1 MSFVAPSSPQSI
13 GGILDGWLR
22 LFRESFGRCW
32 ALAAVATLM
41 AAILIFLVEPVHP
54 PQAMT
59 LWRQRLWLLS
69 VLNEPKG
76 SLASVLVTL
85 ISLLISGALLAAQ
98 VAVFRGRSLT
108 FVAALTTGLSRFPRM
123 LGGLVLCTVAA
134 AGTGMAVGTAV
145 AVSAG
150 VAAAFALHP
159 LTGAAAHAFGVAGAV
174 IFIMIPAMYMFV
186 RLSLWQPAIFA
197 EGDSAT
203 DAIGRSWRL
212 VKGHWWRT
220 TAILFVAAV
229 VIFTLGTITPL
240 LVGLMLGVFNAPT
253 TGLPGESSTLRFI
266 QVLSQTTRVVT
277 LPLATSIS
285 LTIYH
290 DLKLR
295 HESADLAARE
305 GTPSAG

>member
-1 MSFVAPSSPQSI
+1 MSFVAPSSPQSV
-13 GGILDGWLR
+13 GGILDAWLR
-22 LFRESFGRCW
+22 LFRVSFSRCW

-41 AAILIFLVEPVHP
+41 VAILIFLVEPVRP
-54 PQAMT
+54 PQAMS

-69 VLNEPKG
+69 VLNKPQG

-85 ISLLISGALLAAQ
+85 IRLLISGALLAAQ

-123 LGGLVLCTVAA
+123 LAGFVLCAIVAL
-134 AGTGMAVGTAV
+134 GTGTAVGTLV
-145 AVSAG
+145 AVSVG
-150 VAAAFALHP
+150 LGAALALHP
-159 LTGAAAHAFGVAGAV
+159 LNGGAAHTFGVAVAV

-186 RLSLWQPAIFA
+186 RLALWQSAIFA

-203 DAIGRSWRL
+203 GAIGHSWRL

-220 TAILFVAAV
+220 TAILFVSAV
-229 VIFTLGTITPL
+229 VIFTLNTVTPL
-240 LVGLMLGVFNAPT
+240 LFGLVLGVFNAHT
-253 TGLPGESSTLRFI
+253 TGLPVGLSTLRFV
-266 QVLSQTTRVVT
+266 QVLSQTTWVVT

-295 HESADLAARE
+295 HEGADLAARE
-305 GTPSAG
+305 GTLSAD

>member
-13 GGILDGWLR
+13 GGILDEWLR
-22 LFRESFGRCW
+22 LFRVSFSRCW

-41 AAILIFLVEPVHP
+41 VAILIFLVEPAHP

-69 VLNEPKG
+69 VLNKPQG

-85 ISLLISGALLAAQ
+85 IRLLISGALLASQ

-123 LGGLVLCTVAA
+123 LAGFVLCAIAA
-134 AGTGMAVGTAV
+134 VGTGMAVGTLV

-150 VAAAFALHP
+150 LGAAFALHP
-159 LTGAAAHAFGVAGAV
+159 LTGGAAHTFGVAVAV
-174 IFIMIPAMYMFV
+174 IFIMIPTMYMVV
-186 RLSLWQPAIFA
+186 RLALWQPAIFA
-197 EGDSAT
+197 EGESAT
-203 DAIGRSWRL
+203 GAIAHSWRL

-229 VIFTLGTITPL
+229 LIVTLNTIMPL
-240 LVGLMLGVFNAPT
+240 LFGLLLGVFNAHT
-253 TGLPGESSTLRFI
+253 TGLPVESSTLRFI
-266 QVLSQTTRVVT
+266 QFLSQTTWVVT

-295 HESADLAARE
+295 HEGADLAARE
-305 GTPSAG
+305 GTLSAG